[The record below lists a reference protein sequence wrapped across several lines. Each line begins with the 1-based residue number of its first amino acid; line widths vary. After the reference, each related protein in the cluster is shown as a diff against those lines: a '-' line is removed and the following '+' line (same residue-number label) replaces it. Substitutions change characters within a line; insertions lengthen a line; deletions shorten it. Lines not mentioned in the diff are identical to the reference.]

1 MGDVLDWIRGIEVQ
15 DVSQMLEMRLR
26 VTGRI
31 CERMEMKH
39 WYCVI
44 IDTEDF
50 IGVRNI
56 KESGMMRKGVAWSE
70 LPFFLQ
76 SLSIDWKALL
86 IKNRLILYQRWYA
99 FESS

>member
-39 WYCVI
+39 
-44 IDTEDF
+44 
-50 IGVRNI
+50 
-56 KESGMMRKGVAWSE
+56 
-70 LPFFLQ
+70 
-76 SLSIDWKALL
+76 
-86 IKNRLILYQRWYA
+86 
-99 FESS
+99 